1 MKLHKVLEEAAR
13 KTKRME
19 KKLGRMKK
27 FPQNAPK
34 VVVKKLPGGL
44 RALYVGKKRLGCLY
58 RNRKRVVP
66 CAKSVFYVISKKRKS
81 SV

>member
-1 MKLHKVLEEAAR
+1 MKFHKVLEEAAR

-66 CAKSVFYVISKKRKS
+66 CAKSVFYMVSKLRS
-81 SV
+81 RV